1 MVLMFNS
8 CFFTFKT
15 VIMRNIKSKK
25 QNKQTPKQIQQ

>member
-8 CFFTFKT
+8 SFFTFKT
-15 VIMRNIKSKK
+15 VIMWHIESKK